1 MRYLKVTARWESSA
15 LLEVDD
21 DADALIG
28 RAVAGDLDAV
38 VEAGDIDTSNAE
50 LVDWT
55 AREVARP

>member
-1 MRYLKVTARWESSA
+1 MRYLKVTARWESS
-15 LLEVDD
+15 
-21 DADALIG
+21 
-28 RAVAGDLDAV
+28 AV